1 MGEGNYSERV
11 IVMCHRL
18 DVVWYFVMRD
28 KPGNNNQMNNIHVQP
43 NLYRLKMEVINE
55 GFFSESFCIN
65 VCHLNFLSFKYLSY
79 TWLLISRV
87 GK

>member
-1 MGEGNYSERV
+1 MIEYSLQKLDIDMGEGNYSERV

-55 GFFSESFCIN
+55 GVFE
-65 VCHLNFLSFKYLSY
+65 VFLH
-79 TWLLISRV
+79 
-87 GK
+87 

>member
-1 MGEGNYSERV
+1 MIEYSLQKLDIDMGEGNYSERV

-55 GFFSESFCIN
+55 GFFE
-65 VCHLNFLSFKYLSY
+65 VFLH
-79 TWLLISRV
+79 
-87 GK
+87 